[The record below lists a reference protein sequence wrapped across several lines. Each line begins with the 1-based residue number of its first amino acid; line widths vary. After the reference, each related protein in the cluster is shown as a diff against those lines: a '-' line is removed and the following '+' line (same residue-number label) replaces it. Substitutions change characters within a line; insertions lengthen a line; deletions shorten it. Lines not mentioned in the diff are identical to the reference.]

1 MSFFLESDFFLRLSE
16 SSRSPT
22 IVADMTCVMAEEVGK
37 ALVDMLGFRLSRS
50 VRRVGLSCD
59 FLDVRPNFFFNRSFL
74 AVEEE
79 AADDGAGSFFSGEV
93 VGGVKAVEA
102 WMNAATASAGSTAAG
117 PDSGDMLRAN
127 AACSEPSADTGEV
140 GAGSVGATASVAGVG
155 VEGCSAAAAVDD
167 GAGPASIAGVV
178 AAAVSATTVTATAS
192 GGACSCSVPA
202 TTTATGATAS
212 VAGSAGGCSTVGTTA
227 TSVGAGTGTGA
238 CASGVVGAAAAA
250 GGSLAATVAVAVA
263 VVAVVA
269 LDVEVPESRLG
280 AEEKPTDLV
289 GDAVAAAGL
298 VVKPPFFKG
307 PPPRGMPIDLGREPS
322 AFCT

>member
-140 GAGSVGATASVAGVG
+140 GTGSVGATGSVAGAG

-167 GAGPASIAGVV
+167 GVGPASIAGV
-178 AAAVSATTVTATAS
+178 AAAVSATTVTATGS

-250 GGSLAATVAVAVA
+250 GGSLAATVVAVA